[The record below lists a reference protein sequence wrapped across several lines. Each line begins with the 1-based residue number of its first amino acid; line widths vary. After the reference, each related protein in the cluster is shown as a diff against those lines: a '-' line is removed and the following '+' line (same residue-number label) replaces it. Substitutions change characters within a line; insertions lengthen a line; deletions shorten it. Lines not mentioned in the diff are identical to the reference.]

1 MTPPPA
7 GNYVVQCPCGRR
19 LRLRQ
24 GQTVTCPSCGKR
36 HKWADLL
43 HRMDVAV
50 HEPEPEGDEGPA

>member
-1 MTPPPA
+1 MAPPAA

-24 GQTVTCPSCGKR
+24 GQTVTCPSCGRR
-36 HKWADLL
+36 HRWADLL

-50 HEPEPEGDEGPA
+50 HEPEDGDSEGGA